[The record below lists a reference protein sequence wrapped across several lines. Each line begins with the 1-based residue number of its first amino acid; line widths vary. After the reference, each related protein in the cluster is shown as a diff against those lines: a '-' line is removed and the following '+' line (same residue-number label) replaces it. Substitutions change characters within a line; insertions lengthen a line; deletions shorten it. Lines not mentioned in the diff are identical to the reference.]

1 MRFVG
6 RAPRRYWLIALGVI
20 VFAGLPTQ
28 VTSFQ
33 SLEWAEVLI
42 FAIVIMGLNLL
53 IGYSGQISLG
63 HGAFMAVGA
72 YTTAILVHR
81 YHVEYLV
88 TIPIAGLD
96 RKSTR
101 LNSSHLVISY
111 AVFCL
116 KKKKTPHAIAPPDQR
131 DGREVPEVKTHP
143 GDVRQPV
150 DRATSQTLRAVEHLL
165 LCYFMGCPPPG
176 PY

>member
-88 TIPIAGLD
+88 TI
-96 RKSTR
+96 
-101 LNSSHLVISY
+101 
-111 AVFCL
+111 
-116 KKKKTPHAIAPPDQR
+116 
-131 DGREVPEVKTHP
+131 
-143 GDVRQPV
+143 
-150 DRATSQTLRAVEHLL
+150 
-165 LCYFMGCPPPG
+165 
-176 PY
+176 

>member
-1 MRFVG
+1 MKFVG

-53 IGYSGQISLG
+53 VGYSGQISLG

-72 YTTAILVHR
+72 VTTALLFPL
-81 YHVEYLV
+81 YPLGDPAS
-88 TIPIAGLD
+88 IPLAG
-96 RKSTR
+96 
-101 LNSSHLVISY
+101 V
-111 AVFCL
+111 
-116 KKKKTPHAIAPPDQR
+116 
-131 DGREVPEVKTHP
+131 VPGVL
-143 GDVRQPV
+143 GFF
-150 DRATSQTLRAVEHLL
+150 LR
-165 LCYFMGCPPPG
+165 
-176 PY
+176 

>member
-1 MRFVG
+1 MRFLSQ
-6 RAPRRYWLIALGVI
+6 APRRYWLVALVVI

-53 IGYSGQISLG
+53 VGYSGQISLG

-81 YHVEYLV
+81 YQM
-88 TIPIAGLD
+88 
-96 RKSTR
+96 
-101 LNSSHLVISY
+101 SH
-111 AVFCL
+111 
-116 KKKKTPHAIAPPDQR
+116 
-131 DGREVPEVKTHP
+131 
-143 GDVRQPV
+143 
-150 DRATSQTLRAVEHLL
+150 RA
-165 LCYFMGCPPPG
+165 
-176 PY
+176 

>member
-1 MRFVG
+1 MKFVG

-53 IGYSGQISLG
+53 VGYSGQISLG

-72 YTTAILVHR
+72 DTTPIPIPP
-81 YHVEYLV
+81 YHVGYLA
-88 TIPIAGLD
+88 TISLPGVLPGL
-96 RKSTR
+96 
-101 LNSSHLVISY
+101 
-111 AVFCL
+111 
-116 KKKKTPHAIAPPDQR
+116 
-131 DGREVPEVKTHP
+131 
-143 GDVRQPV
+143 
-150 DRATSQTLRAVEHLL
+150 LRFFLR
-165 LCYFMGCPPPG
+165 
-176 PY
+176 